1 MKTQSE
7 LFGKFVEFMNGTMAT
22 NTALIEQRTA
32 LYNLI
37 EKSNDNQKVTY
48 FMGKADNIK
57 ISDAKRLM
65 DIGFKKVKELNLESS
80 EELKYLESRLENV
93 LGIMNHNNRQLL
105 PVYNWRDARSPKLF
119 YPAVG
124 FKLEKLV
131 VRCEI
136 AYRLTKKGKFQD
148 QQ

>member
-1 MKTQSE
+1 DDSGVFRHTTLNHIKYAFINDDHGIIHI
-7 LFGKFVEFMNGTMAT
+7 LD
-22 NTALIEQRTA
+22 
-32 LYNLI
+32 LYI
-37 EKSNDNQKVTY
+37 CIT
-48 FMGKADNIK
+48 
-57 ISDAKRLM
+57 
-65 DIGFKKVKELNLESS
+65 KVKVI
-80 EELKYLESRLENV
+80 ENT
-93 LGIMNHNNRQLL
+93 MK
-105 PVYNWRDARSPKLF
+105 RDARSPKLF